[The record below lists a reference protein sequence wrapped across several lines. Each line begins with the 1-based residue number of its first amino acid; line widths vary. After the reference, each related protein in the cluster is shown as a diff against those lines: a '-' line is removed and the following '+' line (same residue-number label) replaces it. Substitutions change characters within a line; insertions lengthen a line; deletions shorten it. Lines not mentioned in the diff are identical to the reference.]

1 MAKQSRD
8 PSYER
13 LARAL
18 FLVHPD
24 KPADGPT
31 PIGAAF
37 GGSPQLANNWP
48 QRGVPIERAVEAQRR
63 WGINAVWVLHG
74 EGEKIASILP
84 PPPPTEGSAN
94 GIPIVVQSPRARALR
109 RAVDIANSRGWQ
121 CEITRTLDRHQV
133 SLIDDLSDVAVFAL
147 RDRMEYFEDCVQNAC
162 DPDDAPPAR

>member
-24 KPADGPT
+24 KPADGST

-74 EGEKIASILP
+74 EGEMLIGKSHAERLSDSTMDRTVDILNVLAAARP
-84 PPPPTEGSAN
+84 SDNDLNPVRWATISKA
-94 GIPIVVQSPRARALR
+94 ARAVEKST
-109 RAVDIANSRGWQ
+109 A
-121 CEITRTLDRHQV
+121 
-133 SLIDDLSDVAVFAL
+133 IDQRQLFAEVLSCIQ
-147 RDRMEYFEDCVQNAC
+147 EK
-162 DPDDAPPAR
+162 